1 MTLERPE
8 LLAPAG
14 NLDKLKTA
22 LYFGADAVYAG
33 GKNFSLRS
41 FSDNFSDE
49 ELKEGIAYAHARGK
63 KVYVA
68 VNIYARGGD
77 FPAAEEYFAFLQ
89 EAEADAALVSDPGML
104 RAARRA
110 APRLPLH
117 ISTQAN
123 TTNAYAA
130 AFWKE
135 QGASRVVLARE
146 LSLKEIAQISAL
158 NPWLELEAF
167 VHGAMCISYS
177 GRCLLSDYLEGRPS
191 NRGACVQAC
200 RWRYRVSPVRG
211 DAEGAPMPVE
221 EDSRG
226 TYIFNSKDLNMLP
239 YLRELGEA
247 GVCSFKIE
255 GRMKSAYYLATVVNA
270 YRRVLDGAL
279 SVKEGEEELEKVSHR
294 DFTAAYAFGD
304 AHDTVNYADSQ
315 KGGTHA
321 YIADVLEGGAYPLI
335 QMRGRFCE
343 GDTLEVLSPGSAFN
357 KTFPVREMVWE
368 EGERVPDAKF
378 VMQKLRVRV
387 PFPLEAG
394 DILRKKTTENE
405 G

>member
-89 EAEADAALVSDPGML
+89 EAGADAALVSDPGML

-135 QGASRVVLARE
+135 QGA
-146 LSLKEIAQISAL
+146 
-158 NPWLELEAF
+158 
-167 VHGAMCISYS
+167 
-177 GRCLLSDYLEGRPS
+177 
-191 NRGACVQAC
+191 
-200 RWRYRVSPVRG
+200 
-211 DAEGAPMPVE
+211 
-221 EDSRG
+221 
-226 TYIFNSKDLNMLP
+226 
-239 YLRELGEA
+239 
-247 GVCSFKIE
+247 
-255 GRMKSAYYLATVVNA
+255 
-270 YRRVLDGAL
+270 
-279 SVKEGEEELEKVSHR
+279 
-294 DFTAAYAFGD
+294 
-304 AHDTVNYADSQ
+304 
-315 KGGTHA
+315 
-321 YIADVLEGGAYPLI
+321 
-335 QMRGRFCE
+335 
-343 GDTLEVLSPGSAFN
+343 
-357 KTFPVREMVWE
+357 
-368 EGERVPDAKF
+368 
-378 VMQKLRVRV
+378 
-387 PFPLEAG
+387 
-394 DILRKKTTENE
+394 
-405 G
+405 